1 MHAFSHSLQCGQGG
15 LLREVNAKEL
25 NLVVITQCT
34 ALKEGVRER
43 RVSKISH
50 EIGGEGGIC
59 RNERK
64 EKFGK
69 TIKPLSQLNVKGVVK
84 CWT

>member
-25 NLVVITQCT
+25 NLVVITQRT

-50 EIGGEGGIC
+50 EIGGEGRIC
-59 RNERK
+59 GNERK